1 MSHYLITFLSAL
13 TDAGS
18 LFVAAAG
25 LTLVF
30 GALRIINIAHGSFYA
45 FGAFGAT
52 TLMGGG
58 VAGLAGS
65 GRFWLALLAVPLAV
79 GCLGA
84 VVEVTVL
91 RRVYPRDHL
100 AQLVVTY
107 ALFLIFADLALRLWG
122 SQARSVSAPS
132 QLAGSVTLG
141 GGKFPVYD
149 LFVIGA
155 AVGVGLAL
163 WALLQRTPLGWRIR
177 AAVEDRE
184 LLASAGSN
192 VPLLFTTV
200 FAIGAMLAGLAGVL
214 AAPLESV
221 SPGLDASIII
231 SAFIVSVIGGLGS
244 VAGAAIGA
252 VVIALF
258 NTAGVLW
265 APSWEPAFIYLAMI
279 VVLALRP
286 WGLLGTAER

>member
-1 MSHYLITFLSAL
+1 MSHYLITLLSAL
-13 TDAGS
+13 SDASS
-18 LFVAAAG
+18 LFIAAAG

-45 FGAFGAT
+45 FGAFGVAS
-52 TLMGGG
+52 LVGSAAGG
-58 VAGLAGS
+58 
-65 GRFWLALLAVPLAV
+65 GRFWLALVAVPLAV
-79 GCLGA
+79 GALGA
-84 VVEVTVL
+84 GVEVTVL

-100 AQLVVTY
+100 AQLVATY
-107 ALFLIFADLALRLWG
+107 ALFLIFADLAPRLWG
-122 SQARSVSAPS
+122 SQPRSVPVPAG
-132 QLAGSVTLG
+132 LGGSVTLSG
-141 GGKFPVYD
+141 GQFPVYD

-155 AVGVGLAL
+155 AVAVGLGL

-177 AAVEDRE
+177 AAVEDPE
-184 LLASAGSN
+184 LLASAGTN
-192 VPLLFTTV
+192 VPLLFTGV
-200 FAIGAMLAGLAGVL
+200 FSLGALLAALAGGL

-221 SPGLDASIII
+221 APGLDQSILIA
-231 SAFIVSVIGGLGS
+231 AFIVSVIGGLGS

-252 VVIALF
+252 VIIALF

-279 VVLALRP
+279 AVLALRP

>member
-30 GALRIINIAHGSFYA
+30 GALRVINIAHGSFYA
-45 FGAFGAT
+45 FGAFGVT
-52 TLMGGG
+52 TLVGGASGGG
-58 VAGLAGS
+58 L
-65 GRFWLALLAVPLAV
+65 FWLALLVVPLAV
-79 GCLGA
+79 AALGA
-84 VVEVTVL
+84 ATEVTVL

-107 ALFLIFADLALRLWG
+107 ALFLIFADVALRLWG
-122 SQARSVSAPS
+122 SQARSVSVPS
-132 QLAGSVTLG
+132 VLAGSVRLG
-141 GGKFPVYD
+141 GGQFPVYD
-149 LFVIGA
+149 LFVISA
-155 AVGVGLAL
+155 AVAVGLGL

-177 AAVEDRE
+177 AAVEDKE
-184 LLASAGSN
+184 LLASAGGN

-200 FAIGAMLAGLAGVL
+200 FTLGALLAGLAGVL
-214 AAPLESV
+214 AAPLQSV
-221 SPGLDASIII
+221 SPGLDASILI

-279 VVLALRP
+279 AVLALRP
-286 WGLLGTAER
+286 WGLVGTAER

>member
-13 TDAGS
+13 SDAGS

-45 FGAFGAT
+45 YGAFGAT
-52 TLMGGG
+52 TLVGGL
-58 VAGLAGS
+58 AAGS

-79 GCLGA
+79 ACLGA
-84 VVEVTVL
+84 AVEVTVL
-91 RRVYPRDHL
+91 RRVYSRDHL

-107 ALFLIFADLALRLWG
+107 ALFLIFGDLALRLWG
-122 SQARSVSAPS
+122 SQSRSVPVPS
-132 QLAGSVTLG
+132 PFAGSVTIG
-141 GGKFPVYD
+141 GGQFPEYD

-155 AVGVGLAL
+155 AVAVGLAL

-184 LLASAGSN
+184 LLASAGTN

-200 FAIGAMLAGLAGVL
+200 FTIGAMLAGLAGVL

-252 VVIALF
+252 IVIALF

-265 APSWEPAFIYLAMI
+265 APSWQPAFIYLAMI
-279 VVLALRP
+279 AVLAVRP
-286 WGLLGTAER
+286 WGLLGAAER

>member
-13 TDAGS
+13 TDASS

-30 GALRIINIAHGSFYA
+30 GALRIINVAHGSFYA
-45 FGAFGAT
+45 YGAFGVT
-52 TLMGGG
+52 TLVG
-58 VAGLAGS
+58 AS
-65 GRFWLALLAVPLAV
+65 GNWRFWLALLAVPLAV
-79 GCLGA
+79 AVLGA
-84 VVEVTVL
+84 GVELTVL

-100 AQLVVTY
+100 AQLVVTS

-122 SQARSVSAPS
+122 SQARGVPVPSVLS
-132 QLAGSVTLG
+132 GSITVG
-141 GGKFPVYD
+141 GGQFPRYD
-149 LFVIGA
+149 LFAIGVA
-155 AVGVGLAL
+155 VAVGLGL

-177 AAVEDRE
+177 AAVEDKE

-200 FAIGAMLAGLAGVL
+200 FSIGTLLAALAGAV

-221 SPGLDASIII
+221 SPGLDASILI

-244 VAGAAIGA
+244 VAGAAVGA

-258 NTAGVLW
+258 NMAGVLW

-279 VVLALRP
+279 TVLAVRP

>member
-1 MSHYLITFLSAL
+1 MSHYLIAFLSAL
-13 TDAGS
+13 TDAGT

-45 FGAFGAT
+45 YGAFGVT
-52 TLMGGG
+52 TLAGGASG
-58 VAGLAGS
+58 G
-65 GRFWLALLAVPLAV
+65 GRFWLALLAVPVAV
-79 GCLGA
+79 AALGA
-84 VVEVTVL
+84 VTELTVL

-107 ALFLIFADLALRLWG
+107 ALFLIFADLALRVWG
-122 SQARSVSAPS
+122 SQARSVPVPAL
-132 QLAGSVTLG
+132 LAGSVTLG
-141 GGKFPVYD
+141 SGQFPVYD
-149 LFVIGA
+149 LFVIGVA
-155 AVGVGLAL
+155 VAVGLGL

-177 AAVEDRE
+177 AAVEDKE

-192 VPLLFTTV
+192 VPRLFTAV
-200 FAIGAMLAGLAGVL
+200 FTLGTLLAGLAGVL

-231 SAFIVSVIGGLGS
+231 AAFIVSVIGGLGS

-279 VVLALRP
+279 AVLAVRP

>member
-13 TDAGS
+13 TEASS

-45 FGAFGAT
+45 FGAFGVAT
-52 TLMGGG
+52 
-58 VAGLAGS
+58 LAG
-65 GRFWLALLAVPLAV
+65 GAVGGWRFWLALLVVPLAV
-79 GCLGA
+79 AALGGA
-84 VVEVTVL
+84 TEFTVL
-91 RRVYPRDHL
+91 RRVYSKDHL

-107 ALFLIFADLALRLWG
+107 ALFLIFGDVALRLWG
-122 SQARSVSAPS
+122 SAARSVPVPA
-132 QLAGSVTLG
+132 VLG
-141 GGKFPVYD
+141 GSITIGGGEFPVYD
-149 LFVIGA
+149 LFAIGVA
-155 AVGVGLAL
+155 VAVGLGL
-163 WALLQRTPLGWRIR
+163 WALLQRAALGWRIR

-184 LLASAGSN
+184 LLASAGTN

-200 FAIGAMLAGLAGVL
+200 FIVGTLLAGLAGVL

-221 SPGLDASIII
+221 SPGLDGSIII

-252 VVIALF
+252 VIIALF
-258 NTAGVLW
+258 NTVGVLW
-265 APSWEPAFIYLAMI
+265 APTWEPAFIYLAMI
-279 VVLALRP
+279 AVLAARP

>member
-13 TDAGS
+13 TDASS

-52 TLMGGG
+52 TLVGAAAGGW
-58 VAGLAGS
+58 
-65 GRFWLALLAVPLAV
+65 RFWLALLAVPLAV
-79 GCLGA
+79 AALGGA
-84 VVEVTVL
+84 AEFTVL
-91 RRVYPRDHL
+91 RRVYGKDHL

-107 ALFLIFADLALRLWG
+107 ALFLIFGDIALRVWG
-122 SQARSVSAPS
+122 SAARSVPVPAV
-132 QLAGSVTLG
+132 LDGSVTIG
-141 GGKFPVYD
+141 ASGFPVYD
-149 LFVIGA
+149 LFAIGV
-155 AVGVGLAL
+155 AVTVGLGL
-163 WALLQRTPLGWRIR
+163 WALLQRTVLGWRIR

-184 LLASAGSN
+184 LLASVGTN

-200 FAIGAMLAGLAGVL
+200 FVIGTLLAGLSGVL

-265 APSWEPAFIYLAMI
+265 APTWEPAFIYLAMI
-279 VVLALRP
+279 AVLALRP
-286 WGLLGTAER
+286 WGLLGMAER

>member
-1 MSHYLITFLSAL
+1 MSHYLIAFLSAL

-30 GALRIINIAHGSFYA
+30 GALRIINVAHGSFYA
-45 FGAFGAT
+45 YGAFGVT
-52 TLMGGG
+52 TMAGAAGG
-58 VAGLAGS
+58 
-65 GRFWLALLAVPLAV
+65 GRFWLALVLVPLAV
-79 GCLGA
+79 AALGA
-84 VVEVTVL
+84 AVEVTVL
-91 RRVYPRDHL
+91 RRVYGRDHL

-107 ALFLIFADLALRLWG
+107 ALFLVFADVALRLWG
-122 SQARSVSAPS
+122 SQSRSVPVPS
-132 QLAGSVTLG
+132 VLAGSVSLG
-141 GGKFPVYD
+141 SGQFPRYD
-149 LFVIGA
+149 LFVIVV
-155 AVGVGLAL
+155 AVLAGLGL
-163 WALLQRTPLGWRIR
+163 WALLQRTALGWRIR
-177 AAVEDRE
+177 AAVEDQE

-200 FAIGAMLAGLAGVL
+200 FALGALLAGLAGVL

-231 SAFIVSVIGGLGS
+231 AAFIVSVIGGLGS
-244 VAGAAIGA
+244 VAGAAVGA
-252 VVIALF
+252 VIIALF

-279 VVLALRP
+279 TVLALRP

>member
-13 TDAGS
+13 SDASS
-18 LFVAAAG
+18 LFIAAAG

-45 FGAFGAT
+45 FGAFGVAS
-52 TLMGGG
+52 LVGSAAGG
-58 VAGLAGS
+58 
-65 GRFWLALLAVPLAV
+65 GRFWLALVAVPLAV
-79 GCLGA
+79 AALGA
-84 VVEVTVL
+84 GVEVTVL

-100 AQLVVTY
+100 AQLVATY
-107 ALFLIFADLALRLWG
+107 ALFLVFADLALRLWG
-122 SQARSVSAPS
+122 SQPRSVPVPAG
-132 QLAGSVTLG
+132 LGGSVTLSG
-141 GGKFPVYD
+141 GQFPVYD

-155 AVGVGLAL
+155 AVAVGLGL

-177 AAVEDRE
+177 AAVEDPE
-184 LLASAGSN
+184 LLASAGTN
-192 VPLLFTTV
+192 VPLLFTAV
-200 FAIGAMLAGLAGVL
+200 FSLGALLAALAGGL

-221 SPGLDASIII
+221 APGLDQSILIA
-231 SAFIVSVIGGLGS
+231 AFIVSVIGGLGS

-252 VVIALF
+252 VIIALF

-279 VVLALRP
+279 AVLALRP

>member
-1 MSHYLITFLSAL
+1 MSHYLIAFLSAL
-13 TDAGS
+13 TDASS
-18 LFVAAAG
+18 LFIAAAG

-30 GALRIINIAHGSFYA
+30 GALRVINIAHGSFYA
-45 FGAFGAT
+45 FGAFGVS
-52 TLMGGG
+52 TLVGSAPGGG
-58 VAGLAGS
+58 H
-65 GRFWLALLAVPLAV
+65 FWLALLAVPLAV
-79 GCLGA
+79 AALGA
-84 VVEVTVL
+84 GVEVTVL
-91 RRVYPRDHL
+91 RRVYARDHL

-107 ALFLIFADLALRLWG
+107 ALFLVFADIALRLWG
-122 SQARSVSAPS
+122 SQARSVPVPS
-132 QLAGSVTLG
+132 GLGGSVTVSG
-141 GGKFPVYD
+141 GQFPVYD
-149 LFVIGA
+149 LFVIGTA
-155 AVGVGLAL
+155 VAVGLGL

-177 AAVEDRE
+177 AAVEDQE

-200 FAIGAMLAGLAGVL
+200 FSLGALLAALAGGL

-221 SPGLDASIII
+221 SPGLDASILIA
-231 SAFIVSVIGGLGS
+231 AFIVSVIGGLGS

-279 VVLALRP
+279 AVLALRP

>member
-1 MSHYLITFLSAL
+1 MSQYLITFLSAL
-13 TDAGS
+13 TDASS

-45 FGAFGAT
+45 FGAFGVT
-52 TLMGGG
+52 TLVGAAAGGW
-58 VAGLAGS
+58 
-65 GRFWLALLAVPLAV
+65 RFWLALVAVPLAV
-79 GCLGA
+79 AALGG
-84 VVEVTVL
+84 VTEVTVL
-91 RRVYPRDHL
+91 RRVYSKDHL

-107 ALFLIFADLALRLWG
+107 ALFLIFGDIALRIWG
-122 SQARSVSAPS
+122 SAARSVPVPS
-132 QLAGSVTLG
+132 VLG
-141 GGKFPVYD
+141 GSITIGSGEFPVYD
-149 LFVIGA
+149 LFAIGVA
-155 AVGVGLAL
+155 IAVGLGL
-163 WALLQRTPLGWRIR
+163 WALLQRTALGWRIR

-184 LLASAGSN
+184 LLASAGTN

-200 FAIGAMLAGLAGVL
+200 FVIGTLLAGLSGVL

-252 VVIALF
+252 VIIALF

-279 VVLALRP
+279 AVLALRP

>member
-1 MSHYLITFLSAL
+1 MSHYLIAFLSAL

-30 GALRIINIAHGSFYA
+30 GALRIINVAHGSFYA
-45 FGAFGAT
+45 YGAFGVT
-52 TLMGGG
+52 TLAGAAGG
-58 VAGLAGS
+58 
-65 GRFWLALLAVPLAV
+65 GRFWLALVLVPLAV
-79 GCLGA
+79 AALGA
-84 VVEVTVL
+84 AVEVTVL
-91 RRVYPRDHL
+91 RRVYGRDHL

-107 ALFLIFADLALRLWG
+107 ALFLVFADVALRLWG
-122 SQARSVSAPS
+122 SQSRSVPVPS
-132 QLAGSVTLG
+132 VLAASVRLG
-141 GGKFPVYD
+141 GGQFPRYD
-149 LFVIGA
+149 LFVIVV
-155 AVGVGLAL
+155 AVLVGLGL
-163 WALLQRTPLGWRIR
+163 WALLQRTALGWRIR
-177 AAVEDRE
+177 AAVEDQE

-200 FAIGAMLAGLAGVL
+200 FALGALLAGLAGVL

-221 SPGLDASIII
+221 SPGLDASIILA
-231 SAFIVSVIGGLGS
+231 AFIGSVIGGRGS
-244 VAGAAIGA
+244 VAGAAVGA
-252 VVIALF
+252 LIIALF

-279 VVLALRP
+279 AVLALRP

>member
-13 TDAGS
+13 SDASS
-18 LFVAAAG
+18 LFIAAAG

-45 FGAFGAT
+45 FGAFGVAS
-52 TLMGGG
+52 LVGSAAGG
-58 VAGLAGS
+58 
-65 GRFWLALLAVPLAV
+65 GRFWLALVAVPLAV
-79 GCLGA
+79 AALGA
-84 VVEVTVL
+84 GVEVTVL

-100 AQLVVTY
+100 AQLVATY

-122 SQARSVSAPS
+122 SQPRSVPVPAG
-132 QLAGSVTLG
+132 LGGSVTLSG
-141 GGKFPVYD
+141 GQFPVYD

-155 AVGVGLAL
+155 AVAVGLGL

-177 AAVEDRE
+177 AAVEDPE
-184 LLASAGSN
+184 LLASAGTN
-192 VPLLFTTV
+192 VPLLFTAV
-200 FAIGAMLAGLAGVL
+200 FSLGALLAALAGGL

-221 SPGLDASIII
+221 APGLDQSILIA
-231 SAFIVSVIGGLGS
+231 AFIVSVIGGLGS

-252 VVIALF
+252 VIIALF

-279 VVLALRP
+279 AVLALRP

>member
-1 MSHYLITFLSAL
+1 MSHYLVTFLSAL
-13 TDAGS
+13 TDASS
-18 LFVAAAG
+18 LFIAAAG

-45 FGAFGAT
+45 FGAFGVAS
-52 TLMGGG
+52 LVGSAAGG
-58 VAGLAGS
+58 
-65 GRFWLALLAVPLAV
+65 GRFWLALVAVPLAV
-79 GCLGA
+79 GALGA
-84 VVEVTVL
+84 GVEVTVL

-100 AQLVVTY
+100 AQLVATY

-122 SQARSVSAPS
+122 SQPRSVPVPAG
-132 QLAGSVTLG
+132 LGGSVTLSG
-141 GGKFPVYD
+141 SQFPVYD

-155 AVGVGLAL
+155 AVAVGLGL
-163 WALLQRTPLGWRIR
+163 WALLQRTPLGWRIQ
-177 AAVEDRE
+177 AAVEDPE
-184 LLASAGSN
+184 LLASAGTN
-192 VPLLFTTV
+192 VPLLFTVV
-200 FAIGAMLAGLAGVL
+200 FSLGALLAALAGGL

-221 SPGLDASIII
+221 APGLDQSILI

-252 VVIALF
+252 VIIALF

-279 VVLALRP
+279 AVLALRP